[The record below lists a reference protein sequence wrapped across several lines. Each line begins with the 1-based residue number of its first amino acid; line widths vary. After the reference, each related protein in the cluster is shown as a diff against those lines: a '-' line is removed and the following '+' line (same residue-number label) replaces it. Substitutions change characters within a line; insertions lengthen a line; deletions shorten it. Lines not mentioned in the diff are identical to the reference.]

1 MKNTILN
8 KLENLG
14 KDVTYFVNGDVINV
28 TINDADGYDC
38 VWEIIPRSF
47 DDAMAVHHFV
57 DFLKKNCQSKNDD
70 WWTTYIFE
78 DCKVSITYAS
88 YDA

>member
-14 KDVTYFVNGDVINV
+14 KDVTYFVNGDVIDV

-47 DDAMAVHHFV
+47 DDAMAVHYFV
-57 DFLKKNCQSKNDD
+57 DFLNKSCQLKKDD
-70 WWTTYIFE
+70 WYSIFDFE
-78 DCKVSITYAS
+78 DCRVSLTYAS

>member
-1 MKNTILN
+1 MKNIILD
-8 KLENLG
+8 KLNNLG
-14 KDVTYFVNGDVINV
+14 KDVTYFVTDEVIEV
-28 TINDADGYDC
+28 TINDTDGYDC
-38 VWEIIPRSF
+38 VHQLIFRSF
-47 DDAMAVHHFV
+47 DNAMAVHYFV

-88 YDA
+88 YEC

>member
-1 MKNTILN
+1 MKNIILE
-8 KLENLG
+8 KLNNLG
-14 KDVTYFVNGDVINV
+14 KDVTYFVNNEVIEV

-38 VWEIIPRSF
+38 VHQLVFRSF
-47 DDAMAVHHFV
+47 DNAMAVHYFV

-88 YDA
+88 YEC